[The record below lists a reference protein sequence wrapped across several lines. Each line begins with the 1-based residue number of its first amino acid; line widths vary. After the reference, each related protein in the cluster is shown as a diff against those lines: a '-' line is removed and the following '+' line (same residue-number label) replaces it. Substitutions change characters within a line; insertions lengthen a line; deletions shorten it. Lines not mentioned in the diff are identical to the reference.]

1 LNLTAVLGL
10 EVDGNIVRQAHV
22 DPMTTL
28 TIPTSDRFIHSNMRG
43 RRKHSPAVRNDS
55 GHKVMHGL
63 TTIPNSEE
71 FPLRLRLIAETNA
84 RGYLIEAVARHTCL
98 SKLWFRDVLASR
110 TRLPHIVTLAES
122 RHERQNAEELQE
134 LANGDVCA
142 FFLQQVD
149 VR

>member
-28 TIPTSDRFIHSNMRG
+28 TIPTSDRFIHSNMLG
-43 RRKHSPAVRNDS
+43 RRKHSPTVPIAS
-55 GHKVMHGL
+55 GYKVMHGL
-63 TTIPNSEE
+63 PTIPNSAE
-71 FPLRLRLIAETNA
+71 FPLRLWLIAETNA
-84 RGYLIEAVARHTCL
+84 RGYLIETVARHTCL

-122 RHERQNAEELQE
+122 RHEHQYAEELQE
-134 LANGDVCA
+134 LADGDVCA
-142 FFLQQVD
+142 FFLQQED